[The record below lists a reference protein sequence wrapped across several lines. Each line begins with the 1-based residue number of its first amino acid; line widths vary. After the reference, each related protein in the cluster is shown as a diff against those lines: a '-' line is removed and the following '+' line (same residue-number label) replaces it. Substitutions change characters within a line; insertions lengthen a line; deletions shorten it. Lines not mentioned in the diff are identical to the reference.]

1 MTISVRALISG
12 KVQGVW
18 YRQSTLEKAKAL
30 GLAGWV
36 RNLSGGEV
44 EVLFEGEDEA
54 VEAALKWCE
63 EGPPLSKVS
72 KVERFHEEP
81 KGIKPPFEIWQTI

>member
-18 YRQSTLEKAKAL
+18 YRQSTLEI
-30 GLAGWV
+30 
-36 RNLSGGEV
+36 SCGEV